1 MGVSHDL
8 LVGLEPFACFCLLVP
23 EVFWNMLATETNRYA
38 AQRQE
43 QKADKDWH
51 DTTPSEMKLFIF
63 VNFMFGIHRLPE
75 VQMYWS
81 TDPLLRVP
89 AIADLMSR
97 NWFNKLN
104 KYFHLNNNSD
114 AVEKGK
120 PGYDPLFKVQPLL
133 NLVHDNSAAHYHPDQ
148 DISIDEAMIKFSGR
162 LSFRQYIKG

>member
-1 MGVSHDL
+1 MV
-8 LVGLEPFACFCLLVP
+8 
-23 EVFWNMLATETNRYA
+23 ATETNRYA
-38 AQRQE
+38 AQWQE

-51 DTTPSEMKLFIF
+51 DTTASEMKLFLS

-81 TDPLLRVP
+81 TDPLLCVP
-89 AIADLMSR
+89 AITDVMSR
-97 NWFNKLN
+97 NRFNKLN

-120 PGYDPLFKVQPLL
+120 PGYDPLFKLWPLL
-133 NLVHDNSAAHYHPDQ
+133 NLVHDNGAAHYHPGQ
-148 DISIDEAMIKFSGR
+148 DISIDKAMIKFNGQ